1 MILVW
6 NWTEA
11 TKIDKLTNSLKKT
24 IATIDIID
32 IMF

>member
-11 TKIDKLTNSLKKT
+11 TKIDKLTHLKKT